1 MLEVVGCVYAG
12 YLGLDFGAGGLEF
25 GDLRGGG
32 GLSGACGFDA
42 SGAWGFFVF
51 VPLPFLA
58 FGLRGQP
65 AKLYVPGS
73 WVAEIPMTLTG
84 EGDSVV
90 TYMVIPVAES
100 LFGEM

>member
-1 MLEVVGCVYAG
+1 MLGI
-12 YLGLDFGAGGLEF
+12 LGLILAPGVWSLGIY
-25 GDLRGGG
+25 GGG
-32 GLSGACGFDA
+32 MSGACGFDA

-51 VPLPFLA
+51 VPLPSLA

-84 EGDSVV
+84 EGDSVII
-90 TYMVIPVAES
+90 YKVIPVAES